1 MNKGLADFG
10 RAFRSTLISGV
21 AYTCARQ
28 QPRGIQEGIDKGS
41 ARVTVTVSYDRIIFT
56 VNQVV
61 CNSASCCATSLKKVL
76 EKEEIMVFS
85 NPINIAT
92 AAMED
97 IFDRLCWL
105 YATMRFTTVCDGSGN
120 HHSLSDLTELSKV
133 RIPSRAVC

>member
-10 RAFRSTLISGV
+10 RAFRSTLISCV

-61 CNSASCCATSLKKVL
+61 SSSASCCATSLKKL
-76 EKEEIMVFS
+76 SEKEGIMIS
-85 NPINIAT
+85 KPTSLTNAKLEE
-92 AAMED
+92 M
-97 IFDRLCWL
+97 
-105 YATMRFTTVCDGSGN
+105 YGGTMFWFFTTIQAIVFD
-120 HHSLSDLTELSKV
+120 
-133 RIPSRAVC
+133 